1 MLLFALFACDPP
13 GDTDVERD
21 LVAEITEPGPWTAG
35 YHRSEVAYTDEVSGA
50 DRTLFLAS
58 WYPTTATTGA
68 GEVRYHG
75 LVADPAVLLDAP
87 CADGAFPLAVF
98 SHGHQGYAE
107 NSSFLMRHLA
117 THGWI
122 VVAPDHTGNTTF
134 DGADRETPIYRQ
146 RPRDLSAV
154 IDHAQDAGAGEPFAG
169 HVTGPV
175 VGFGHSFGGYTIWA
189 TGGATYDEA
198 AIAACLDGSDTT
210 SYCSTMTEA
219 DADVFRGGLWDDRVV
234 GVVPMASGDVDRF
247 GAAGVA
253 AVDVP
258 VLMMTA
264 ELDHDDAEAFWTA
277 VQGASAEHHRV
288 VLTGAGHQSFTD
300 LSGMIEDVPIDPAE
314 GWRIID
320 AYGLAF
326 AARLAGDESMQAVLD
341 GDLEVSAGATL
352 MGAGGP

>member
-1 MLLFALFACDPP
+1 MLLLALFACDPP
-13 GDTDVERD
+13 DDTDVARD
-21 LVAEITEPGPWTAG
+21 VVAEITAPGPWTAG
-35 YHRSEVAYTDEVSGA
+35 YHRSEVTYVDEVTGL

-58 WYPTTATTGA
+58 WYPTVDATGA

-75 LVADPAVLLDAP
+75 LVEDPQALLDAS
-87 CADGAFPLAVF
+87 CAEGAFPVAVF

-122 VVAPDHTGNTTF
+122 VLAPDHTGNTTF
-134 DGADRETPIYRQ
+134 DGSDRETPIYRQ

-154 IDHAQDAGAGEPFAG
+154 LDYAFDAGSGEPFAT
-169 HVTGPV
+169 HVDPLV

-198 AIAACLDGSDTT
+198 AIAACLDGSGSS

-219 DADVFRGGLWDDRVV
+219 DADVFRGGLGDDRVA
-234 GVVPMASGDVDRF
+234 GVVPMAAGDVDRF
-247 GAAGVA
+247 GAVGVA

-264 ELDHDDAEAFWTA
+264 ELDHDDAEAFWTG
-277 VQGASAEHHRV
+277 VQGSSAEHHRV
-288 VLTGAGHQSFTD
+288 VLAGAGHQSFTD

-326 AARLAGDESMQAVLD
+326 AERLRGDEAMQDVLD
-341 GDLEVSAGATL
+341 GSLAVSSAATVL
-352 MGAGGP
+352 P